1 MFDHNLKA
9 SEYKSRII
17 SRLAM
22 IRIDTNK
29 GRWITV
35 KHFTLVLLAI
45 MIVARVIV
53 VYQAHID

>member
-1 MFDHNLKA
+1 MFNHNLKA
-9 SEYKSRII
+9 SKYKSRII
-17 SRLAM
+17 SRLAV

-29 GRWITV
+29 GGWITV
-35 KHFTLVLLAI
+35 KHFTLVLSVI